1 MVNETEKR
9 AGEALLDRQIQTF
22 YQVNQFVS
30 SIRNMDELLGLIMR
44 ESEAAVNADSSCI
57 ALFDP
62 EDGLLHIEFANGEA
76 GGDVRSLTLE
86 IGQGVLGSVAASRKT
101 LRIDD
106 VALEPRFDSSVDK
119 ATGFVTSSLLAT
131 PIQCQGRLVRVLE
144 VVNKRGGSRFSE
156 NDERLLEIVANQ
168 AAIVVENSR
177 LLAETVRSEQLS
189 AVGKMAASIVHDFK
203 GPLSVIRGFAE
214 LLANPD
220 ITEENRSRFS
230 DMIVED
236 VDRFLAMSQELLDYS
251 RGAINLNSR
260 PVELTDWLGRFE
272 ESFREGPGAGNVV
285 LSTQFGFD
293 GGVEMD
299 PDRVRRV
306 VQNLA
311 SNAVDAMPEG
321 GELLLSTGAAD
332 GKWWLC
338 VSDNGKGIPVEIR
351 HRVLEPFVTSGEE
364 HGTGLALAIAKE
376 IVEGHGGTLSVESRA
391 EGEVAGQPS
400 GTTFTL
406 EFPLAV

>member
-1 MVNETEKR
+1 M
-9 AGEALLDRQIQTF
+9 
-22 YQVNQFVS
+22 
-30 SIRNMDELLGLIMR
+30 
-44 ESEAAVNADSSCI
+44 NADSSCI

-119 ATGFVTSSLLAT
+119 ATGFVTRSLLAT

-168 AAIVVENSR
+168 AAIAVENSR

-260 PVELTDWLGRFE
+260 P
-272 ESFREGPGAGNVV
+272 
-285 LSTQFGFD
+285 
-293 GGVEMD
+293 
-299 PDRVRRV
+299 
-306 VQNLA
+306 
-311 SNAVDAMPEG
+311 
-321 GELLLSTGAAD
+321 
-332 GKWWLC
+332 
-338 VSDNGKGIPVEIR
+338 
-351 HRVLEPFVTSGEE
+351 
-364 HGTGLALAIAKE
+364 
-376 IVEGHGGTLSVESRA
+376 
-391 EGEVAGQPS
+391 
-400 GTTFTL
+400 
-406 EFPLAV
+406 